1 MLARGEVCDHPPAT
15 MSDQLDPVLDPNNE
29 AYWKE
34 RGTTRPKLVWEKL
47 SSSNN
52 IEAYRTKV
60 PGGWFVYVLQEYRD
74 TGGVFFYAD
83 PAHRWDGTG
92 YHG

>member
-1 MLARGEVCDHPPAT
+1 MLARGEVRDHPPAT

-74 TGGVFFYAD
+74 TGGCFFYAD

>member
-1 MLARGEVCDHPPAT
+1 MARRQMCDHPPT
-15 MSDQLDPVLDPNNE
+15 PMSNPPDPALDPNNE

-34 RGTTRPKLVWEKL
+34 RGTTRPNLVWEKL

-52 IEAYRTKV
+52 IESYRTKV

-74 TGGVFFYAD
+74 TGGCFFYAD
-83 PAHRWDGTG
+83 PAHHWDGSG